1 MFNIDCYT
9 KIGRRCAH
17 FSRKTKKKWNF
28 HTLSCTVENTD
39 WTIGCT
45 ILEHINKHRIPKQSR
60 ETATIPPEHM
70 FLTSS
75 LFSNKFKA
83 FQRSP
88 VGSRECVSSVPW
100 RQVTAALFYFSC
112 FSHFSLDYLFTSPFL
127 SFFFCFLFHLSSPLQ
142 QLCLSR

>member
-1 MFNIDCYT
+1 MCTFLTQDL
-9 KIGRRCAH
+9 
-17 FSRKTKKKWNF
+17 KKKNF

-39 WTIGCT
+39 WRNGCT

-60 ETATIPPEHM
+60 EAGSILSEHM

-83 FQRSP
+83 FLRSP
-88 VGSRECVSSVPW
+88 VASRECVSSVPW